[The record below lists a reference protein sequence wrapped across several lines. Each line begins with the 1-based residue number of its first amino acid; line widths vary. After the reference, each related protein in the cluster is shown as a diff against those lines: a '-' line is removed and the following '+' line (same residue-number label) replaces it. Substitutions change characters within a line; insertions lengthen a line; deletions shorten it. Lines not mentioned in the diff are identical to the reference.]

1 MAKIIDISK
10 KITNELPTIK
20 ITEDII
26 VSVNNRKSTILNIQC
41 MVQENARKAEDNE
54 EEYDEFEFMDNVLK
68 MIIGEKKSDE
78 INALDLPLPEYKAVY
93 ETIFNVA
100 TGAYG
105 QDTPIE

>member
-41 MVQENARKAEDNE
+41 MVQENARKAEESE
-54 EEYDEFEFMDNVLK
+54 EEYDEFEFMDKVLK
-68 MIIGEKKSDE
+68 MIIGEKKADE
-78 INALDLPLPEYKAVY
+78 INALDLPLPEYKEVY